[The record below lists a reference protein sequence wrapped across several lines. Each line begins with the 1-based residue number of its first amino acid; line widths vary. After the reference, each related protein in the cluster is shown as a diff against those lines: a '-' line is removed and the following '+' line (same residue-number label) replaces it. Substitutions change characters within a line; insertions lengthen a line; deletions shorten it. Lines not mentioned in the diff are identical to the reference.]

1 MPTTLEEEEDEPPSM
16 PLTLGDAVIGWGLS
30 QDRPDPILVA
40 PTTTQSVETPVETP
54 APPIAVTTSITT
66 STPVKT
72 EVEEPIVVSSSDEGG
87 EASRAIKIKKETPP
101 PRKSQRRRDMILLS
115 LHLSQTMAQAA
126 EGCPL
131 SAAEQRHRAY
141 LMGRGLLPSELSS
154 AATPHEQSLRLTAFY
169 EGMLQGADEVDD

>member
-1 MPTTLEEEEDEPPSM
+1 M

-40 PTTTQSVETPVETP
+40 PPITQSVETPVETP
-54 APPIAVTTSITT
+54 TPPVTVTTPTTSVTT

-87 EASRAIKIKKETPP
+87 EVSRVKIKKETPP

-115 LHLSQTMAQAA
+115 LHLSQIMAQTA
-126 EGCPL
+126 EGRPL

-141 LMGRGLLPSELSS
+141 LMSRGLLPSELSS
-154 AATPHEQSLRLTAFY
+154 AATPYEQSLRLTAFY
-169 EGMLQGADEVDD
+169 EGMLQGADEADD